1 MDNVD
6 SQWCCVCQA
15 MERPVKAESQAQT
28 VEPSPHRSQAGD
40 GGGHDDDHGGDDH
53 GDDDHDRDLKGDEGR

>member
-1 MDNVD
+1 M
-6 SQWCCVCQA
+6 
-15 MERPVKAESQAQT
+15 KAESQAQT